1 MFDIHIISLDSD
13 EERRSEISRS
23 LSNLNLEFSF
33 ISATDGRK
41 LSAIDYFRSAKN
53 RNFWFNRNQFLSP
66 SELGCLLSHTES
78 VRRFVESS
86 SADWLIEL
94 EDDVSI
100 DVNLKDF
107 LDRSLT
113 SLDKSSIYILGGQ
126 EGLPSF
132 RRVILSPMP
141 DKFSGARRV
150 LFGTHCWLYR
160 TCCFMVHRSVAKELL
175 KLYESGGFV
184 VDNWSYVKRN
194 INCSAIRYIGIV
206 EHPLELGFSRI
217 EEERRYAK

>member
-13 EERRSEISRS
+13 EGRRSDIARS
-23 LSNLNLEFSF
+23 LSNLKFDFSF

-78 VRRFVESS
+78 VRTFVESS

-94 EDDVSI
+94 EDDVI
-100 DVNLKDF
+100 VDFRLKDF
-107 LDRSLT
+107 LDRSLS
-113 SLDKSSIYILGGQ
+113 SLDESSIYILGGQ

-132 RRVILSPMP
+132 RRVILSPVG
-141 DKFSGARRV
+141 DESGARRV

-160 TCCFMVHRSVAKELL
+160 TCCFMVHRTVAKELL

-194 INCSAIRYIGIV
+194 INCSSIRYIGVV
-206 EHPLELGFSRI
+206 EHPLELGLSRI
-217 EEERRYAK
+217 EEERRFAK